1 MAEGFDYIVVGGG
14 SAGCVLANR
23 LSEDASARVLLVEA
37 GARDWDPLIKVP
49 LMAGFFL
56 RHNLHNWSY
65 ETEPEPHMA
74 GRRIPW
80 PRGKV
85 LGGSSAINGMV
96 YIRGNR
102 GDYDHWA
109 QLGLR
114 DWSYERV
121 MQYFKRS
128 ENFLDGTSDF
138 HGSGGELPVVRS
150 SAPVPLYDDFINAGV
165 QAGFPRNDDFNGAN
179 QEGFG
184 RFHFT
189 QRNGQ
194 RWSTA
199 RSFLDPARGRA
210 NLSILTGAHLLRV
223 VIEKGVT
230 KGVEVS
236 VRGEKRFIQADK
248 EVVLSCGAITSP
260 TALMMSG
267 VGAADDLRSHGLNVA
282 ADLPAVGK
290 NLQDHV
296 NTRIIQA
303 CESPDSLYD
312 LRRIDRA
319 VLNVIR
325 AVLTRTGPATSFPL
339 ESGCFMRSRPDV
351 EYPDLQVHFFPGVPV
366 TSGSRIPFVKPP
378 EGVHDGYGY
387 AASMCQLRPES
398 RGSISLRSSD
408 PFAAPVIRANYLS
421 AEADRECF
429 RAGIR
434 MMREVFKQKAFDH
447 MRAREFAPGPDV
459 ISDADLDAYVAK
471 TAGTVFHPVGTCR
484 MGADPQSVLDEELRV
499 RGVDGL
505 RVADASVM
513 PTLIS
518 GNTNAPTI
526 MIAEKCADY
535 MKRAAGMA
543 KAA

>member
-1 MAEGFDYIVVGGG
+1 MAEGYDYIIVGGG

-23 LSEDASARVLLVEA
+23 LSETPDARVLLVEA
-37 GARDWDPLIKVP
+37 GASDWDPLIRVP

-56 RHNLHNWSY
+56 RHRLHNWAY

-80 PRGKV
+80 PRGRV

-121 MQYFKRS
+121 LPYFKRS
-128 ENFLDGTSDF
+128 ENFTEGANDF
-138 HGSGGELPVVRS
+138 HGAGGELPVVRS
-150 SAPVPLYDDFINAGV
+150 SFPAPLYDQFIEAGA
-165 QAGFPRNDDFNGAN
+165 QAGFPVNNDFNGEH

-189 QRNGQ
+189 QRDGE

-199 RSFLDPARGRA
+199 RSFLDPARGRP
-210 NLSILTGAHLLRV
+210 NLTILTGAHLLRV
-223 VIEKGVT
+223 IIEKGRAT
-230 KGVEVS
+230 GIEVRTRAGQRIIS
-236 VRGEKRFIQADK
+236 ADR

-260 TALMMSG
+260 TALMLSG
-267 VGAADDLRSHGLNVA
+267 IGAPEELRAHGVKVA
-282 ADLPAVGK
+282 ADLPSVGK

-296 NTRIIQA
+296 NTRVVQA
-303 CESPDSLYD
+303 CEAPDSLYD

-319 VLNVIR
+319 AFNVIR
-325 AVLTRTGPATSFPL
+325 AMLTRTGPGTSFPL
-339 ESGCFMRSRPDV
+339 EGGCFIRTRQDI

-378 EGVHDGYGY
+378 AGTHDGYGY

-398 RGSISLRSSD
+398 RGSITLRSAD
-408 PFAAPVIRANYLS
+408 PFAAPVIRANYLA

-434 MMREVFKQKAFDH
+434 KLREIFSQKAFDR
-447 MRAREFAPGPDV
+447 MKAREFAPGPDV
-459 ISDADLDAYVAK
+459 TSDSALDAYVAS

-484 MGADPQSVLDEELRV
+484 MGADPQSVVDEQLRV
-499 RGVDGL
+499 RGVSGL

-513 PTLIS
+513 PTLVS

-535 MKRAAGMA
+535 MKRAA
-543 KAA
+543 

>member
-1 MAEGFDYIVVGGG
+1 MAEGYDYVIVGGG

-23 LSEDASARVLLVEA
+23 LSENPAARVLLVEA
-37 GARDWDPLIKVP
+37 GSRDWDPLIRVP

-56 RHNLHNWSY
+56 RHKIHNWAY
-65 ETEPEPHMA
+65 ETEPEPFMA

-121 MQYFKRS
+121 LPFFKRS
-128 ENFLDGTSDF
+128 ENFMDGDSPF
-138 HGSGGELPVVRS
+138 HGTGGELPVVRS
-150 SAPVPLYDDFINAGV
+150 SAPVPLYDDFIEAGA
-165 QAGFPRNDDFNGAN
+165 QAGYPRNGDFNGER

-189 QRNGQ
+189 QRDGE

-199 RSFLDPARGRA
+199 RSFLDPARGRP
-210 NLSILTGAHLLRV
+210 NLTILTGAHLLRV

-230 KGVEVS
+230 KGVDVS
-236 VRGEKRFIQADK
+236 VRGEKRFIRADK

-267 VGAADDLRSHGLNVA
+267 VGAAGDLRAHGIDVA
-282 ADLPAVGK
+282 IDLPAVGQ

-296 NTRIIQA
+296 NVRVVQA
-303 CESPDSLYD
+303 CEVPDAIYD

-319 VLNVIR
+319 VFNVAR
-325 AVLTRTGPATSFPL
+325 AVLTRKGPATSFPL
-339 ESGCFMRSRPDV
+339 EAGCFLRSRPDV
-351 EYPDLQVHFFPGVPV
+351 EFPDLQAHFFPGVPV

-378 EGVHDGYGY
+378 PGVHDGYGY
-387 AASMCQLRPES
+387 AASLCQVRPES
-398 RGSISLRSSD
+398 RGSISLRSAD
-408 PFAAPVIRANYLS
+408 PFAPPIIRANYLS
-421 AEADRECF
+421 VEADRQCM
-429 RAGIR
+429 RAGVR
-434 MMREVFKQKAFDH
+434 LLREVFRQKAFEH
-447 MRAREFAPGPDV
+447 TKPREYAPGPNA
-459 ISDADLDAYVAK
+459 ITDAAIDAYVAK

-513 PTLIS
+513 PTLVS

-535 MKRAAGMA
+535 MTRAAA
-543 KAA
+543 VANAA